1 MTTKILALVDGS
13 TYATSVCHAA
23 AWIAKR
29 LGGGVDLLHI
39 LPDTHSK
46 GSGDLSGALKLG
58 ARTALLE
65 ELVALDAQRAKLATA
80 QGHAI
85 LDDAK
90 ALIEA
95 DGIAPVG
102 VRLRHGDLIETLTAL
117 QPEARA
123 LVIGKRGEGSAG
135 AFEHLGSNLERIIRS
150 AKIPVFVAAREF
162 RPITS
167 VLIAYDGSASADRA
181 VERMARSPVFGGLTA
196 VLAYAGAD
204 TPAIRQQI
212 ESAQARLI
220 TAGLQVTIAIETGE
234 PDAALQRKIDA
245 ERFDLLVMGAY
256 GHTRIRNLIIGSTTT
271 AVIRACKVPVLIYR

>member
-58 ARTALLE
+58 ARTALLD

-117 QPEARA
+117 QPDVRA

-150 AKIPVFVAAREF
+150 VTVPVFVAAREF
-162 RPITS
+162 RVIGK
-167 VLIAYDGSASADRA
+167 VLIAYDGSANAERA
-181 VERMARSPVFGGLTA
+181 VERVAQSPVFAGLA
-196 VLAYAGAD
+196 VVLAYVGAD
-204 TPAIRQQI
+204 TAAIRQQM
-212 ESAQARLI
+212 EAAQARLI
-220 TAGLQVTIAIETGE
+220 AAGLHAAISVGTGE
-234 PDAALQRKIDA
+234 PDAALQQKIAA
-245 ERFDLLVMGAY
+245 EGFDLLVMGAY
-256 GHTRIRNLIIGSTTT
+256 GHSRIRNLIIGSTTT
-271 AVIRACKVPVLIYR
+271 AMIRACKVPVLIYR

>member
-23 AWIAKR
+23 GWIAGR

-39 LPDTHSK
+39 LPDTHAK

-58 ARTALLE
+58 ARTALME
-65 ELVALDAQRAKLATA
+65 ELVALDAQRAKLAAA

-95 DGIAPVG
+95 DGMAPVG
-102 VRLRHGDLIETLTAL
+102 LKLRHGDLLEALAIL
-117 QPEARA
+117 QPDARA

-150 AKIPVFVAAREF
+150 ATVPVFVAARAF
-162 RPITS
+162 LPIRQ
-167 VLIAYDGSASADRA
+167 VLVAYDGSASADRA
-181 VERMARSPVFGGLTA
+181 VARMTQSPVFRGLSV

-204 TPAIRQQI
+204 TDTIRRQL
-212 ESAQARLI
+212 EAARASLAA
-220 TAGLQVTIAIETGE
+220 AGLQAAIAIEPGE
-234 PDAALQRKIDA
+234 PEVALQRKIAA
-245 ERFDLLVMGAY
+245 EGFDLLVMGAY
-256 GHTRIRNLIIGSTTT
+256 GHSRIRNLIIGSTTT
-271 AVIRACKVPVLIYR
+271 EMIRACRVPVLIYR